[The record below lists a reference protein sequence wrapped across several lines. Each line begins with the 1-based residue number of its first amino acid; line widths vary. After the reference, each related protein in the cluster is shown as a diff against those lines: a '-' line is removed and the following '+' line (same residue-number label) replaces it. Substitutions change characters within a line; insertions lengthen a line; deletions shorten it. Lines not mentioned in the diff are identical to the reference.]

1 MAKTSIPYQP
11 KKCLK
16 NATSSTPP
24 LSWCPTTDGKLIEE
38 HVGGASTDTTA
49 YSLAHMVAPPHWS
62 EPHQTPT
69 FDEITIVVRGRK
81 RFEIDG
87 DVVELQAGQ
96 ALLIKGGARVRYS
109 NPFEAECEYWSI
121 CVPAFSPDTV
131 NREAE

>member
-1 MAKTSIPYQP
+1 MSEKRYVLNPAPFVV
-11 KKCLK
+11 
-16 NATSSTPP
+16 
-24 LSWCPTTDGKLIEE
+24 PTTDGKLIEE
-38 HVGGASTDTTA
+38 HVGGASTGTAA

-62 EPHQTPT
+62 EPHQTPA

-109 NPFEAECEYWSI
+109 NPSTRSASTGRFACRPSAPTPCTAKEE
-121 CVPAFSPDTV
+121 
-131 NREAE
+131 

>member
-1 MAKTSIPYQP
+1 MSEKRYVLNPAPFVV
-11 KKCLK
+11 
-16 NATSSTPP
+16 
-24 LSWCPTTDGKLIEE
+24 PTTDGKLIEE
-38 HVGGASTDTTA
+38 HVGGASTGTSA

-62 EPHQTPT
+62 EPHQTPS

-109 NPFEAECEYWSI
+109 NPFEEECEYWSI

-131 NREAE
+131 NREED